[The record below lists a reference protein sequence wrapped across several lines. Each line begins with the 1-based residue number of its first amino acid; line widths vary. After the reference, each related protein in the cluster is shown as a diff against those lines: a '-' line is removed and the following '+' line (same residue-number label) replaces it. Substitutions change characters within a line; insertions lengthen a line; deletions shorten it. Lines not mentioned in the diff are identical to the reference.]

1 MKMSEKNNFRI
12 FFSSLAWELLEG
24 EGGGGELDSELR
36 PKSQKIILEEM
47 G

>member
-1 MKMSEKNNFRI
+1 MKRI
-12 FFSSLAWELLEG
+12 ILGYSSLPLLG
-24 EGGGGELDSELR
+24 NYWRVRGGGELDSELR

>member
-1 MKMSEKNNFRI
+1 MKRI
-12 FFSSLAWELLEG
+12 ILGYSSLPLLG
-24 EGGGGELDSELR
+24 NYWRVGRGGGELDSKLR

>member
-1 MKMSEKNNFRI
+1 MKMNEKNNFRI

-24 EGGGGELDSELR
+24 EGGGELDSELR